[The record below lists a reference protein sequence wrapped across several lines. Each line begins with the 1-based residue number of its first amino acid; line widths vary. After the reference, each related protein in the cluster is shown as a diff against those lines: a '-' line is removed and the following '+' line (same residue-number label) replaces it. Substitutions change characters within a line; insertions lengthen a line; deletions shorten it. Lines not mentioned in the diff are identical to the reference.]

1 MNELQTRAAQVV
13 EQLKKAEAQQA
24 SGGGQVHMTFNEL
37 VAEVQIWVNR
47 PDMDAAIR
55 SAVRAVTLKYHRK
68 EKFWRDLESVS
79 LVGLPLDTVQLVD
92 IATYLPGFRQLLSVE
107 GATIVEAHDLYDE
120 AGYARTNIA
129 FLAGTSLNIKH
140 YGPRSSVAVS
150 YYKDP
155 VVAPENLYA
164 SWIADTQPDLLI
176 AGAAARSLAWKNES
190 EIFAAATLEE
200 RSQWAELLQ
209 NNIESVG
216 R

>member
-1 MNELQTRAAQVV
+1 
-13 EQLKKAEAQQA
+13 
-24 SGGGQVHMTFNEL
+24 MTFNEL

-92 IATYLPGFRQLLSVE
+92 INTWLPGFRQLLSVE

-120 AGYARTNIA
+120 NGLARTNIA
-129 FLAGTSLNIKH
+129 FVAGTSLNLKY
-140 YGPRSSVAVS
+140 YGARSSSVIS

-155 VVAPENLYA
+155 VVSPEASYA
-164 SWIADTQPDLLI
+164 SWIADTQPDLII
-176 AGAAARSLAWKNES
+176 AGAAARALAWKNES

-200 RSQWAELLQ
+200 RTQWAELLQ